1 MKRRMQLGLLQD
13 VYCRREKLDASAVA
27 FLFRGVR
34 VAAAATP
41 DELAME
47 DADALELE
55 SDLAMRSDL
64 LGKPFSHSTLRPCEK
79 HLLTV
84 SWQLFSS

>member
-1 MKRRMQLGLLQD
+1 MPLGLLQD
-13 VYCRREKLDASAVA
+13 VYCRREKLDAAAVA

-47 DADALELE
+47 DADALEVWP
-55 SDLAMRSDL
+55 
-64 LGKPFSHSTLRPCEK
+64 LGSL
-79 HLLTV
+79 
-84 SWQLFSS
+84 